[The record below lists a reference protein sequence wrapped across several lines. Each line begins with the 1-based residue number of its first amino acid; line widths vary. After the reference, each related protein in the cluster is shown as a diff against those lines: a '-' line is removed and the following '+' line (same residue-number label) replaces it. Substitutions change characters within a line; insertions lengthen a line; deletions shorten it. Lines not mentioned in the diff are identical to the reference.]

1 MDDFAFHQ
9 QGKGWFRPRGRADDE
24 WTGGGGLKV
33 RLDDIGKHSEDEDCR
48 VFIAF
53 SLIVGANPVPQ
64 QYSSHGSYDL

>member
-33 RLDDIGKHSEDEDCR
+33 RLDDFGKHSEDEDCR

-53 SLIVGANPVPQ
+53 SLTTTECHLAARPLPQ
-64 QYSSHGSYDL
+64 NDS